1 MSVGRRAGLGGRPS
15 DRSSQACVTFSHCNI
30 TLLSTEFT
38 LECNWATKTKQ
49 DSNHI
54 KNMSEYKFL
63 ILRQA
68 ETPTALL
75 GHTWSAGHRLYMLTA
90 DLGRG
95 DWLPESQHLRVKHHW
110 HNSSEGAGEQSET
123 WFEVRPTFVGMF
135 FCALPHY
142 LLNKPH
148 DTAG

>member
-68 ETPTALL
+68 ETPHRSPRTYVVCWSQVGHADSWPGKRRLTPREPASPCQAPLTQQQWGCRGAEWDLVWGQTHLCGDVLL
-75 GHTWSAGHRLYMLTA
+75 RITTLL
-90 DLGRG
+90 
-95 DWLPESQHLRVKHHW
+95 VK
-110 HNSSEGAGEQSET
+110 
-123 WFEVRPTFVGMF
+123 
-135 FCALPHY
+135 
-142 LLNKPH
+142 
-148 DTAG
+148 